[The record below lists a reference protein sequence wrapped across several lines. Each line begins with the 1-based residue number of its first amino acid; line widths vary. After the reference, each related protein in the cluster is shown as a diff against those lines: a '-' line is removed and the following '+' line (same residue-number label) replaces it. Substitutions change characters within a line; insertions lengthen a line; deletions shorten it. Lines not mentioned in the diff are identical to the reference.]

1 LASQVNSVWFK
12 LFLYAVTKFGP
23 PTVLLARGTRLR
35 RLPAS
40 FDVRSGGTLTND
52 RSTNRSFYFRIVSG
66 MKDFD
71 ELLATPWDQEAQ
83 ILPAATALVQLND
96 LLLDGAVLVQ
106 GYRLQTENEAAFVDV
121 ALPLLPAEDTIGI
134 TSIVAEK

>member
-1 LASQVNSVWFK
+1 
-12 LFLYAVTKFGP
+12 
-23 PTVLLARGTRLR
+23 
-35 RLPAS
+35 
-40 FDVRSGGTLTND
+40 
-52 RSTNRSFYFRIVSG
+52 

-106 GYRLQTENEAAFVDV
+106 GYRLQTETEAAFVDV
-121 ALPLLPAEDTIGI
+121 VLPLLPADDTIGI
-134 TSIVAEK
+134 TSIVSEK